1 MRWLLCGGVVVGL
14 SYADA
19 VRLMGGRDSKT
30 VAALDSLTGGLL
42 LAASAA
48 GVGFALSLL
57 GAKSLLIKG
66 VGGAERA

>member
-19 VRLMGGRDSKT
+19 VRLMGGRDRKT

-42 LAASAA
+42 WPPPQR
-48 GVGFALSLL
+48 ALGS
-57 GAKSLLIKG
+57 
-66 VGGAERA
+66 R